1 MRPSIRFVALSSL
14 AGCTLALVA
23 ACATGQELAES
34 AGAVIVEADSGSAAA
49 SIRIDAAPKPTVV
62 ETPDT
67 GTPPANDAAV
77 QADTAPPPPPPPPPP
92 ATPACPSSDSVLV
105 IALLLAGTPLPACN
119 AGACGTGQCCYSNQ
133 YCLPQ

>member
-1 MRPSIRFVALSSL
+1 MRPSIHFVALSSL

-34 AGAVIVEADSGSAAA
+34 AGAAIVEADSGPAAA
-49 SIRIDAAPKPTVV
+49 SIRIDAAPKSTVV

-77 QADTAPPPPPPPPPP
+77 QADTAPPPPPPPP

-105 IALLLAGTPLPACN
+105 IALLLAGTSLPACN
-119 AGACGTGQCCYSNQ
+119 AGACSTGECCYSNQ
-133 YCLPQ
+133 YCLP